1 MYYLILHGGQEMLM
15 INNMNQQR
23 VYQFNNSVLRIKF
36 GDIVEADTDVIVNS
50 DDYMLP
56 MVDGLSAYLLKKG
69 GSDIS
74 NDAKKKNNA
83 ELGDV
88 VVTTAG
94 QLPHKFIYHCITVS
108 PQSRF
113 KQVAEEKQE
122 EMRSEME
129 EYVIRHSITKCFRLL
144 SSMDLES
151 IAIPCIGVNRAGF
164 SFERVGRIMA
174 ETISDFLMKT
184 NKSYRV
190 EFCLLYDP
198 EHYSMMDYIGFF
210 EQFSLRVP
218 TKYDLPK
225 LLGNTISNNTNESK
239 PLSEYDVFISY
250 SHQDK
255 DIALQICS
263 QLDKHGVTYWIDHAG
278 VRHSDDFKEDIFDAI
293 ICSEIL
299 LFISSVNSNKSRNT
313 IKEVGLA
320 EKNNKVI
327 LPVRIDDSPYNKS
340 LEYDLCNRH
349 WIKLNEM
356 DSMEDLGRQINE
368 NIRFYLNRKD

>member
-1 MYYLILHGGQEMLM
+1 M
-15 INNMNQQR
+15 QQR
-23 VYQFNNSVLRIKF
+23 EYQFNNSVLRIKF
-36 GDIVEADTDVIVNS
+36 GDIVQADTDVIVNS
-50 DDYMLP
+50 DDYLLP
-56 MVDGLSAYLLKKG
+56 MATGLSAYLLEKG

-74 NDAKKKNNA
+74 NDVRKKQNA

-94 QLPHKFIYHCITVS
+94 KLPHKFIFHCVTVS
-108 PQSRF
+108 PQSHF
-113 KQVAEEKQE
+113 KLVADEKQE

-129 EYVIRHSITKCFRLL
+129 EYVIRHAITKCFRLL
-144 SSMDLES
+144 SAMDLES
-151 IAIPCIGVNRAGF
+151 IAIPCIGVRRAGF
-164 SFERVGRIMA
+164 SFERVGKIMA
-174 ETISDFLMKT
+174 EVISDFLMKT

-190 EFCLLYDP
+190 ELCLLDIP
-198 EHYSMMDYIGFF
+198 EQFGMMDYISFF

-218 TKYDLPK
+218 TKYDVPRSS
-225 LLGNTISNNTNESK
+225 GSSFRMTTSDSAATQEF
-239 PLSEYDVFISY
+239 DVFISY

-255 DIALQICS
+255 EIAEQICML
-263 QLDKHGVTYWIDHAG
+263 LDQHGISYWIDRDG
-278 VRHSDDFKEDIFDAI
+278 VRHGDDFKEDIVNAVNS
-293 ICSEIL
+293 SEIL

-313 IKEVGLA
+313 VKEVGLA

-349 WIKLNEM
+349 WIQLKDM
-356 DSMEDLGRQINE
+356 DSLEDLGRQLNE